1 MSKSKAKILS
11 LPITNH
17 ANYNAE
23 TERQENVIGARID
36 EARRKAGLSL
46 VDFSALLRQY
56 GVTMSPSGI
65 NKWAKGSALPNAYQ
79 LVAVCHALDLDVDVS
94 YFCSSHTPALNDA
107 GLAKVREYKD
117 DLIASGKYKP
127 QPKVVSILKYIEM
140 PVSNLAVSAG
150 TGEFLDEGN
159 FEMVSFPEKSV
170 PKGADFGVRVSGD
183 SMEPVY
189 HDGQIVWVEECETL
203 AVGEVGIFVYDGDG
217 YLKVYSEQEPNEQ
230 QKDAFTDST
239 RKLALWS
246 VVPAEKADCY
256 RKVTVEHVAGGVMER
271 KYCFPNAFVLDYKEE
286 FGDVEG
292 TGTFTLVLRQKKDK
306 IASVAVE
313 GNYSA

>member
-23 TERQENVIGARID
+23 TERQENVIGVRID

-56 GVTMSPSGI
+56 GITMSPSGI

-94 YFCSSHTPALNDA
+94 YFCNSHTPALNDA

-189 HDGQIVWVEECETL
+189 HHRRI
-203 AVGEVGIFVYDGDG
+203 
-217 YLKVYSEQEPNEQ
+217 
-230 QKDAFTDST
+230 
-239 RKLALWS
+239 
-246 VVPAEKADCY
+246 
-256 RKVTVEHVAGGVMER
+256 
-271 KYCFPNAFVLDYKEE
+271 
-286 FGDVEG
+286 
-292 TGTFTLVLRQKKDK
+292 
-306 IASVAVE
+306 
-313 GNYSA
+313 

>member
-140 PVSNLAVSAG
+140 PVSNLRYPLVPA
-150 TGEFLDEGN
+150 N
-159 FEMVSFPEKSV
+159 FSMRATLRWLAFPKSQ
-170 PKGADFGVRVSGD
+170 FQRVLIL
-183 SMEPVY
+183 VY
-189 HDGQIVWVEECETL
+189 GFPAIVWSL
-203 AVGEVGIFVYDGDG
+203 FIM
-217 YLKVYSEQEPNEQ
+217 
-230 QKDAFTDST
+230 
-239 RKLALWS
+239 
-246 VVPAEKADCY
+246 
-256 RKVTVEHVAGGVMER
+256 TVRLYGSRSARPWPLER
-271 KYCFPNAFVLDYKEE
+271 S
-286 FGDVEG
+286 
-292 TGTFTLVLRQKKDK
+292 
-306 IASVAVE
+306 ASLSMMAM
-313 GNYSA
+313 AT

>member
-23 TERQENVIGARID
+23 TERQENVIGVRID

-189 HDGQIVWVEECETL
+189 HDGDMLLVEMSDEIR
-203 AVGEVGIFVYDGDG
+203 VGEIGIFSLNGECYVKKLGKGELISLNPKYANIP
-217 YLKVYSEQEPNEQ
+217 LNESA
-230 QKDAFTDST
+230 KCMGRVID
-239 RKLALWS
+239 KL
-246 VVPAEKADCY
+246 
-256 RKVTVEHVAGGVMER
+256 
-271 KYCFPNAFVLDYKEE
+271 N
-286 FGDVEG
+286 
-292 TGTFTLVLRQKKDK
+292 
-306 IASVAVE
+306 
-313 GNYSA
+313 

>member
-23 TERQENVIGARID
+23 TERQENVIGAHID

-94 YFCSSHTPALNDA
+94 YFCSSHTPVLNDA

-230 QKDAFTDST
+230 QKDAFTDSYGCLHMQPVMLSYNQAYEPKVIMPDS
-239 RKLALWS
+239 RFQ
-246 VVPAEKADCY
+246 VVG
-256 RKVTVEHVAGGVMER
+256 R
-271 KYCFPNAFVLDYKEE
+271 VL
-286 FGDVEG
+286 
-292 TGTFTLVLRQKKDK
+292 
-306 IASVAVE
+306 
-313 GNYSA
+313 

>member
-79 LVAVCHALDLDVDVS
+79 MMAVCHALDLDVDVS
-94 YFCSSHTPALNDA
+94 YFCSSHTPVLNDT
-107 GLAKVREYKD
+107 GLAKVKEYRD
-117 DLIASGKYKP
+117 DLIASGRYKP
-127 QPKVVSILKYIEM
+127 QPKVVSILKYIDM

-150 TGEFLDEGN
+150 TGEFLEEGN

-183 SMEPVY
+183 SMEPEIPDGSIVFVKKQSEIADGISGAFFLNGEVY
-189 HDGQIVWVEECETL
+189 CKKLLHKDGEVFLCSNNAKYKPIEIHDGDTLIVYGKIV
-203 AVGEVGIFVYDGDG
+203 
-217 YLKVYSEQEPNEQ
+217 KV
-230 QKDAFTDST
+230 
-239 RKLALWS
+239 L
-246 VVPAEKADCY
+246 C
-256 RKVTVEHVAGGVMER
+256 
-271 KYCFPNAFVLDYKEE
+271 
-286 FGDVEG
+286 
-292 TGTFTLVLRQKKDK
+292 
-306 IASVAVE
+306 
-313 GNYSA
+313 